1 MVVVA
6 RAFCEMFL
14 CRARSSYSL
23 DDRRLRNPDPLPF
36 LQALTIAF
44 VILSGILL
52 LLATALMALMLHF
65 RSAEAGRQKR
75 AADED
80 THLPQRVS
88 PGKVVPVGTQ

>member
-23 DDRRLRNPDPLPF
+23 DDRRLRNPDKLPF